1 MDAERREER
10 RARLRAGWTPPGPRA
25 AGPRE
30 DLRPG
35 EGETL
40 DALVGDWCVFQLRE
54 GHRHSADDLLV
65 AWFAG
70 EAARARGLRPAR
82 LLDLGAGIGSVG
94 FMLAWQ
100 FPEARL
106 VAVEAQA
113 VSHGLSRRS
122 AAYNGIEDRI
132 DLRLGDFRD
141 PPVLPEA
148 AAFDVVTGSPPY
160 FREDEGRVSDR
171 PQRGPCRFE
180 IRGGVEDYVAAG
192 ARALAPG
199 GVFGLVM
206 PTFAEARIEAAAAEA
221 GLAVVDR
228 LHVVFKHGR
237 PPMLVLCALQHAGA
251 PVEAPRPPLVL
262 RDADDRRSEAFR
274 AVRRAMGFPPGAW

>member
-1 MDAERREER
+1 MDAARREER

-25 AGPRE
+25 AGTR
-30 DLRPG
+30 DLGPG

-40 DALVGDWCVFQLRE
+40 DALVGDWCVFQLRD

-70 EAARARGLRPAR
+70 EAVRARGLTPAR

-94 FMLAWQ
+94 FMMAWQ
-100 FPEARL
+100 FPQARL
-106 VAVEAQA
+106 VAVEAQP
-113 VSHGLSRRS
+113 VSHRLSRRS
-122 AAYNGIEDRI
+122 AAYNGIDGRI

-141 PPVLPEA
+141 PAVLPER

-180 IRGGVEDYVAAG
+180 LRSGVEDYVAAA
-192 ARALAPG
+192 ARALAQG

-206 PTFAEARIEAAAAEA
+206 PTFAEARIDAAAAA
-221 GLAVVDR
+221 DGLAVVDR
-228 LHVVFKHGR
+228 LHVAFKQGR
-237 PPMLVLCALQHAGA
+237 PAALVLCALQRAGA
-251 PVEAPRPPLVL
+251 PVAASRPALVL
-262 RDADDRRSEAFR
+262 RDTDGRRSEAFR